1 MLGPLCPADR
11 DILKTCLWE
20 EIPIFERSPPV
31 QDFWPYF
38 PTIKVTGFNFK
49 LQNLGG
55 SEMKFR
61 L

>member
-31 QDFWPYF
+31 QDFWPYL
-38 PTIKVTGFNFK
+38 PTIVTSFNFK
-49 LQNLGG
+49 LQDLGR